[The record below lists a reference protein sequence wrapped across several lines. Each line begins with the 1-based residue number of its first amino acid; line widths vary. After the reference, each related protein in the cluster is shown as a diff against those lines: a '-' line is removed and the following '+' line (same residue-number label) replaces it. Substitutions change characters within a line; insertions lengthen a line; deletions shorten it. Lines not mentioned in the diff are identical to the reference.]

1 MRVYT
6 VNNFNTPFKAH
17 AFLVAKGNE
26 DLITFKQCNS
36 YSDAFWQVEDET
48 LTFNWEFNNNNVNFD
63 YKINFEVSTDIQSEL
78 DWINNDIQDKDF
90 QTIFFEQLEINGL
103 NYSDFRKLKDDL
115 GVEVGNAIR
124 TEIEIKIEN
133 LNE

>member
-1 MRVYT
+1 M
-6 VNNFNTPFKAH
+6 
-17 AFLVAKGNE
+17 
-26 DLITFKQCNS
+26 I
-36 YSDAFWQVEDET
+36 
-48 LTFNWEFNNNNVNFD
+48 LTFNWEFDNNNVNFD

-90 QTIFFEQLEINGL
+90 QTIFFDELEINGL
-103 NYSDFRKLKDDL
+103 KYTDFRKLKDDL

-124 TEIEIKIEN
+124 TEVEIKIEN